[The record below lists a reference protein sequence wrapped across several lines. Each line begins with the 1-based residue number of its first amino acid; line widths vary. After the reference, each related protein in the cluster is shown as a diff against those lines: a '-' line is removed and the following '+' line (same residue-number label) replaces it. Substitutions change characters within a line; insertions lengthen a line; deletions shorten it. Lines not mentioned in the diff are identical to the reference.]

1 MRLPTAL
8 RHKARTRRE
17 IPMSAVEC
25 TTLYGRKK
33 QVPRDSLVLRPAAY
47 AIIVNEGRLLL
58 LTLRHSG
65 KYHLPGG
72 RIEAGE
78 RVEETLRRE
87 IEEETGIAV
96 EVGEL
101 ARFREVFFYYD
112 PSETAYHGL
121 HFYYLC
127 SPATLELVADEEVRD
142 SSAERP
148 RWVEIRG
155 LQAEDFQ
162 VHGELILQLADPR

>member
-1 MRLPTAL
+1 MT
-8 RHKARTRRE
+8 
-17 IPMSAVEC
+17 AVEC
-25 TTLYGRKK
+25 TTLYGHSKK
-33 QVPRDSLVLRPAAY
+33 VPRDSLVLRPAAY
-47 AIIVNEGRLLL
+47 AIIVSQGRLLL

-87 IEEETGIAV
+87 VQEETGIGI

-127 SPATLELVADEEVRD
+127 MPVTQNLVADDRVQD
-142 SSAERP
+142 DSAEKP
-148 RWVEIRG
+148 RWIDIRD
-155 LQAEDFQ
+155 LQPDDFQ
-162 VHGELILQLADPR
+162 VHGDLILELVSDP